1 MKQELIFVD
10 NSSAEEYLSSIQR
23 LAGNANKQIS
33 IQLRDTGNLREIVKS
48 QITSIPNT
56 KIVDSSDI
64 ANLVIL
70 FEDDPEQLSN
80 ILHEYIDDESTT
92 LIAPITN
99 KYFKNTPLFLI
110 SIPKAGTHLLFELAK
125 AFGYTARGTSPE
137 PPKGGEW
144 YYVDNSNAHTR
155 AKHFF
160 VEGVYKGYF
169 GLRDHPFAYSPA
181 IFNYRNPADIVVSEA
196 NYYHKKGKTA
206 FYNYFAHDD
215 FNQRLAKLI
224 NDPYLLGNIRE
235 RILDFLAWPEFGNVI
250 PASFEELIGSKGGGS
265 DSIQK
270 KLIWSLQLKLHV
282 PGAPEEFGRAIFKE
296 DSDTFFKGQCSGYRD
311 KFYANHYREFRVL
324 PQDFMQKLGYTIEE
338 KNTVFSSRID
348 EFRQRK
354 LSVDKAEEW
363 PPYIINNQYLNHRIV
378 KYKGNLYGIPFGI
391 SFNSIESNE
400 SEKHGIVKGDYIDE
414 IKTKLLLKRINKN
427 GAN

>member
-10 NSSAEEYLSSIQR
+10 NSSAEEYLSNIQR

-33 IQLRDTGNLREIVKS
+33 IQLRGIGNIREIVES

-56 KIVDSSDI
+56 KIVGSSGI

-70 FEDDPEQLSN
+70 FEDGPEQLAN
-80 ILHEYIDDESTT
+80 ILHEYIDDESTA

-160 VEGVYKGYF
+160 VEGVYKGDF

-224 NDPYLLGNIRE
+224 NDPYLLGNIRD
-235 RILDFLAWPEFGNVI
+235 RILDFLAWPDFGNVI

-265 DSIQK
+265 DSTQK
-270 KLIWSLQLKLHV
+270 KLIWSLQLKLQV
-282 PGAPEEFGRAIFKE
+282 PGDPEEFGRAIFKE
-296 DSDTFFKGQCSGYRD
+296 DSDTFFKGQCGGYRD
-311 KFYANHYREFRVL
+311 KFDAGHYQAFREQ
-324 PQDFMQKLGYTIEE
+324 PQDFLQRLGYTIEE
-338 KNTVFSSRID
+338 NDTVFSSRID

-354 LSVDKAEEW
+354 LSVDKAEAW
-363 PPYIINNQYLNHRIV
+363 PPYIIDNQFLDHRIIR
-378 KYKGNLYGIPFGI
+378 YQDSYYGVPFGENL
-391 SFNSIESNE
+391 SNIETKDN
-400 SEKHGIVKGDYIDE
+400 IVKGRYFE
-414 IKTKLLLKRINKN
+414 EVETKLAKKYILDK
-427 GAN
+427 